1 MNFAQRKLNKQFRI
15 VDPDETKILHALG
28 PTIAARRLV
37 SNEFGLAVYLLLQAS
52 NSPWPSRSNMRT
64 ERDYRNLASV
74 LLQLATA
81 PTEMADCAEG
91 LSNSSDGEGHRDV
104 VGTIV
109 YCNHMFFLTEESSPH
124 AYRLTN
130 IWGVRKFLGRKVRV
144 TGTLQ
149 SPHALAVQTVNEL
162 H

>member
-1 MNFAQRKLNKQFRI
+1 
-15 VDPDETKILHALG
+15 
-28 PTIAARRLV
+28 
-37 SNEFGLAVYLLLQAS
+37 
-52 NSPWPSRSNMRT
+52 MRT

-81 PTEMADCAEG
+81 PARMADCAEG
-91 LSNSSDGEGHRDV
+91 CSNASDGEGHRDV

-109 YCNHMFFLTEESSPH
+109 DCNQMFFLTEESSPH
-124 AYRLTN
+124 AYILTN
-130 IWGVRKFLGRKVRV
+130 ISRVKKFLGRKVRV

-149 SPHALAVQTVNEL
+149 SPHALAVETVNEL

>member
-1 MNFAQRKLNKQFRI
+1 MK
-15 VDPDETKILHALG
+15 
-28 PTIAARRLV
+28 
-37 SNEFGLAVYLLLQAS
+37 
-52 NSPWPSRSNMRT
+52 T

-81 PTEMADCAEG
+81 PLRMADCAEG
-91 LSNSSDGEGHRDV
+91 CSNGSDGEEHRDV

-109 YCNHMFFLTEESSPH
+109 DCNQMFFLTEESSPH
-124 AYRLTN
+124 AYILTN
-130 IWGVRKFLGRKVRV
+130 ISRVKKFLGRKVRV

-149 SPHALAVQTVNEL
+149 SPHALAVETVNEL

>member
-1 MNFAQRKLNKQFRI
+1 
-15 VDPDETKILHALG
+15 
-28 PTIAARRLV
+28 
-37 SNEFGLAVYLLLQAS
+37 
-52 NSPWPSRSNMRT
+52 MRT

-81 PTEMADCAEG
+81 PSEMADCSEG
-91 LSNSSDGEGHRDV
+91 RSNGSDGEGHRDV

-109 YCNHMFFLTEESSPH
+109 DCNHMFFLTEESSPH

-130 IWGVRKFLGRKVRV
+130 ISRLKKFLGRKVRV

-149 SPHALAVQTVNEL
+149 SPHALAVETVNEL